1 MKTMPS
7 EKRLHP
13 SSFLFSLGSHVR
25 ELIVPG
31 GFVLLGAG
39 SAGWGWEVW
48 AMLLLVP
55 YAAVSLG
62 RALSFRYRFD
72 ERELVIRSGVLFKNE
87 RHVPYG
93 RIQNIDA
100 VQNVLHRMLGVAE
113 VRVETG
119 GGSELEAKMQVLPLA
134 AFEEMRA
141 HVFAQAR
148 AAAVAEG
155 TPEAPRDLPAAPHED
170 VLLHLPVRELLLNG
184 LIQNRGVLVV
194 GGLYG
199 LAWELGLTERVMERL
214 FGETAGDGQLVR
226 QLVLALAGQAEAPVL
241 RLLLVLGAFAL
252 ILAALIVLSMAW
264 TLTRLYGFTLTRQG
278 EDLRTAW
285 GLFTRVK
292 ATVPIRRIQTLIIR
306 EGPLHRLFGRVS
318 IDVDT
323 AGAVDQAGAAGL
335 GGKSIAP
342 ILRQRE
348 VPRFLREVLPGIDV
362 SAVDWQPPHPRAFRR
377 AVIPSLIMLSIVGS
391 LFIPSLEWWTLALVA
406 VLAGWTVLHT
416 RLRVR
421 HTQWG
426 LAGDAV
432 MLRRGWLWR
441 RLSLARVTKVQA
453 VAMRESPFDRRHGM
467 ATVSVD
473 TAGSHRVE
481 IPYLGREAA
490 RTLADTLATQAGRT
504 AFKW

>member
-72 ERELVIRSGVLFKNE
+72 ERELVLRSGVLFKNE

-148 AAAVAEG
+148 GAAVEEG
-155 TPEAPRDLPAAPHED
+155 TAETPSAVPAPPPAD
-170 VLLHLPVRELLLNG
+170 VLLQLPVRELLLNG

-199 LAWELGLTERVMERL
+199 LAWELGLTDRAMGRI
-214 FGETAGDGQLVR
+214 FGDTAGDGQLVR
-226 QLVLALAGQAEAPVL
+226 QLLLALAGQAEAPVL
-241 RLLLVLGAFAL
+241 RLLIVLGAFAL
-252 ILAALIVLSMAW
+252 VLAALSVLSMAW
-264 TLTRLYGFTLTRQG
+264 TLTRLYGFMLTRQG
-278 EDLRTAW
+278 EDLRMVW

-292 ATVPIRRIQTLIIR
+292 ATVPMRRIQTLIIR
-306 EGPLHRLFGRVS
+306 EGPLQRLFGRVS

-323 AGAVDQAGAAGL
+323 AGAVDQSGGQGL
-335 GGKSIAP
+335 GGKFIAP
-342 ILRQRE
+342 ILREGE
-348 VPRFLREVLPGIDV
+348 VPRLLRDVLPGIDLT
-362 SAVDWQPPHPRAFRR
+362 AVDWQPPHPRAFRR
-377 AVIPSLIMLSIVGS
+377 VLIPSLVRISIVGI
-391 LFIPSLEWWTLALVA
+391 LLAPVLKWWALAIVA
-406 VLAGWTVLHT
+406 VLVGWAVLQA
-416 RLRVR
+416 RSRVR
-421 HTQWG
+421 HTRWG
-426 LAGDAV
+426 VTGDAV

-453 VAMRESPFDRRHGM
+453 VAMHESPFDRRHGM
-467 ATVSVD
+467 ASVSVD
-473 TAGSHRVE
+473 TAGSHRVD

-490 RTLADTLATQAGRT
+490 RSLTHTLAANAART